1 MRKIRF
7 SQKQFALLCAVVL
20 VVVSVVAMVRQSG
33 WMSDAQRQLGGN
45 TSKTEPQK
53 TETADKAD
61 KVEQKETAES
71 AKKDDSN
78 TQPAAKEQQPE
89 AKVTPQDSYAY
100 TAKSGDSYTAL
111 ARGAIAQYAKAKKI
125 DMTAEQLLR
134 AEVELANAAGAPLLE
149 IGQSVSI
156 TKDAVAQ
163 ALQVAGAV
171 AATSATEQ
179 KQTTTPT
186 ADTNNGTAKD
196 YSVQAKAGDCYM
208 LLARSAITK
217 HIKDNKL
224 ALTGAQRIAAETTLG
239 VAAGLPAVE
248 VGENVTFTKTALQQA
263 VDAAKGLSI
272 EQQAVWARY
281 AENVIFE

>member
-7 SQKQFALLCAVVL
+7 SQKQLALLCAVVL
-20 VVVSVVAMVRQSG
+20 IVVSVVAMVRQSG
-33 WMSDAQRQLGGN
+33 WMSDAQRQLAGN
-45 TSKTEPQK
+45 TTKTEPEK
-53 TETADKAD
+53 TDTADKAD
-61 KVEQKETAES
+61 TVEQKDTV
-71 AKKDDSN
+71 KKDDSN

-111 ARGAIAQYAKAKKI
+111 ARDAIAQYAKAKDI
-125 DMTAEQLLR
+125 EVTAAQQLQ
-134 AEVELANAAGAPLLE
+134 AEVELANAASAPLLD
-149 IGQSVSI
+149 IGQTVSI

-163 ALQVAGAV
+163 ALQTAGAV

-186 ADTNNGTAKD
+186 ADANNGTAKD
-196 YSVQAKAGDCYM
+196 YSVQAKAGDSYM
-208 LLARSAITK
+208 LLARSAVTK

-239 VAAGLPAVE
+239 VAAGLPE
-248 VGENVTFTKTALQQA
+248 VQVGQQVTISKAALQQA
-263 VDAAKGLSI
+263 ATAAKELSTD
-272 EQQAVWARY
+272 QQATWAAY
-281 AENVIFE
+281 AADVIFE

>member
-20 VVVSVVAMVRQSG
+20 VVVSVVAIVRQSG

-45 TSKTEPQK
+45 TTKTEPQK
-53 TETADKAD
+53 TETADKAET
-61 KVEQKETAES
+61 VEQKDTV
-71 AKKDDSN
+71 KKDDSN
-78 TQPAAKEQQPE
+78 AQPVTKEEQPE
-89 AKVTPQDSYAY
+89 TKVTPQDSYVY
-100 TAKSGDSYTAL
+100 TAKNGDSYTAL
-111 ARGAIAQYAKAKKI
+111 ARDAIAQYAKAKKI
-125 DMTAEQLLR
+125 DTTAEQLLR

-163 ALQVAGAV
+163 ALQTAGAV

-179 KQTTTPT
+179 KQTVTPT
-186 ADTNNGTAKD
+186 ADTSNGTVKD
-196 YSVQAKAGDCYM
+196 YSVQAKAGDSYM

-217 HIKDNKL
+217 HMKDNKI

-239 VAAGLPAVE
+239 VASGLPAVE

-272 EQQAVWARY
+272 EQQAVWAPY

>member
-20 VVVSVVAMVRQSG
+20 VAVSVVAMVRQSG
-33 WMSDAQRQLGGN
+33 WVSDAQRQLGGN
-45 TSKTEPQK
+45 TTKTEPQK

-61 KVEQKETAES
+61 KVEQKDTV
-71 AKKDDSN
+71 KKDDSN
-78 TQPAAKEQQPE
+78 TQPAAKEEQPE

-111 ARGAIAQYAKAKKI
+111 ARDAIAQYAKAKKI
-125 DMTAEQLLR
+125 EVTAAQQLL
-134 AEVELANAAGAPLLE
+134 AEVELVNAAGAPLLD

-171 AATSATEQ
+171 AVTGATEQ

-196 YSVQAKAGDCYM
+196 YSVQAKAGDSYI
-208 LLARSAITK
+208 LLARSAVTK
-217 HIKDNKL
+217 HMKDNKL

-239 VAAGLPAVE
+239 VAAGLPELE
-248 VGENVTFTKTALQQA
+248 VGENVTITKTALQQA

-272 EQQAVWARY
+272 EQQALWAPY

>member
-1 MRKIRF
+1 MRKIGF

-33 WMSDAQRQLGGN
+33 WMSDAQRELGGN
-45 TSKTEPQK
+45 TTKTEPQK
-53 TETADKAD
+53 TDTADKAET
-61 KVEQKETAES
+61 VEQKDTV
-71 AKKDDSN
+71 KKDDSN
-78 TQPAAKEQQPE
+78 TQPAAKEEQPE
-89 AKVTPQDSYAY
+89 AKVAPQDSYAY

-111 ARGAIAQYAKAKKI
+111 ARDAIAQYAKAKKI
-125 DMTAEQLLR
+125 EVTAAQQLQ
-134 AEVELANAAGAPLLE
+134 AEVELVNAAGAPLLD

-156 TKDAVAQ
+156 TKDVVAR
-163 ALQVAGAV
+163 ALQAAGAV

-186 ADTNNGTAKD
+186 ADTNNGTGKD
-196 YSVQAKAGDCYM
+196 YSVQAKAGDSYM
-208 LLARSAITK
+208 LLARGAVTK
-217 HIKDNKL
+217 YMKDNKL

-239 VAAGLPAVE
+239 VAAGLPELE

-272 EQQAVWARY
+272 EQQAVWAPY
-281 AENVIFE
+281 AADVIFE

>member
-33 WMSDAQRQLGGN
+33 WMYDAQRQLDGN
-45 TSKTEPQK
+45 TTKTEPQK
-53 TETADKAD
+53 TDTADKVD
-61 KVEQKETAES
+61 QKDTV
-71 AKKDDSN
+71 KKDDSN
-78 TQPAAKEQQPE
+78 AQPVTKEEQPE
-89 AKVTPQDSYAY
+89 TKVTPQDSYVY
-100 TAKSGDSYTAL
+100 TAKNGDSYTAL
-111 ARGAIAQYAKAKKI
+111 ARDAIAQYAKAKKI
-125 DMTAEQLLR
+125 DTTAEQLLR

-163 ALQVAGAV
+163 ALQTAGAV

-179 KQTTTPT
+179 KQTIAPT
-186 ADTNNGTAKD
+186 ADTSNGTVKD
-196 YSVQAKAGDCYM
+196 YSVQAKAGDSYM
-208 LLARSAITK
+208 LLARSAVTK

-272 EQQAVWARY
+272 EQQAVWAPY

>member
-45 TSKTEPQK
+45 TTKTEPQK
-53 TETADKAD
+53 TDTADKAD
-61 KVEQKETAES
+61 KVEQKDTV
-71 AKKDDSN
+71 KKDDSN
-78 TQPAAKEQQPE
+78 TQPAAKEEQPE

-111 ARGAIAQYAKAKKI
+111 ARDAIAQYAKAKTI
-125 DMTAEQLLR
+125 EVTAGQLLQ
-134 AEVELANAAGAPLLE
+134 AEVELVNAAGAPLLD

-171 AATSATEQ
+171 AVTGATEQ

-196 YSVQAKAGDCYM
+196 YTVQAKAGDCYIKI
-208 LLARSAITK
+208 ARNAITK
-217 HIKDNKL
+217 HMKDNKL

-239 VAAGLPAVE
+239 VAAGLPELE
-248 VGENVTFTKTALQQA
+248 VGENVTITKTALQQA

-272 EQQAVWARY
+272 EQQALWAPY

>member
-1 MRKIRF
+1 MRKIGF

-20 VVVSVVAMVRQSG
+20 VAVSVVAMVRQSG
-33 WMSDAQRQLGGN
+33 WMSDAQRELGGN
-45 TSKTEPQK
+45 TTKTEPQK

-61 KVEQKETAES
+61 TVEQKDT

-78 TQPAAKEQQPE
+78 TQPAAAEEQPE
-89 AKVTPQDSYAY
+89 PKVTQQDSYAY
-100 TAKSGDSYTAL
+100 TAKSGDTYTAL
-111 ARGAIAQYAKAKKI
+111 ARDAIAQYAKANKI
-125 DMTAEQLLR
+125 EVSAAQQLQ
-134 AEVELANAAGAPLLE
+134 AEVELVNAAGAPQLD
-149 IGQSVSI
+149 IGQTVSI

-163 ALQVAGAV
+163 ALQTAGAV

-186 ADTNNGTAKD
+186 ADANNGTAKD
-196 YSVQAKAGDCYM
+196 YSVQAKAGDSYV
-208 LLARSAITK
+208 LLARGAVAK
-217 HIKDNKL
+217 YMKDNKL

-248 VGENVTFTKTALQQA
+248 VDQNVTFTKTALQQA

-272 EQQAVWARY
+272 EQQAVWAPY
-281 AENVIFE
+281 AADVIFE

>member
-20 VVVSVVAMVRQSG
+20 VAVSVVAMVRQSG
-33 WMSDAQRQLGGN
+33 WVSDAQRQLGEN
-45 TSKTEPQK
+45 TTKTQPQK
-53 TETADKAD
+53 TDTADKAD
-61 KVEQKETAES
+61 KVERKDT

-78 TQPAAKEQQPE
+78 TQPAAKEEQTE
-89 AKVTPQDSYAY
+89 AKVAPQDSYAY

-111 ARGAIAQYAKAKKI
+111 ARDAIAQYAKAKKI
-125 DMTAEQLLR
+125 EVTAAQQLL
-134 AEVELANAAGAPLLE
+134 AEVELVNAAGAPLLD
-149 IGQSVSI
+149 IGQLVSI

-163 ALQVAGAV
+163 ALQTAGAV
-171 AATSATEQ
+171 AITSATEQ

-196 YSVQAKAGDCYM
+196 YSVQAKAGDSYM
-208 LLARSAITK
+208 LLARSAVTK

-263 VDAAKGLSI
+263 VEAARSLSI
-272 EQQAVWARY
+272 EQQALWAPY

>member
-20 VVVSVVAMVRQSG
+20 VAVSVVAIVRQSG
-33 WMSDAQRQLGGN
+33 WVSDAQRQLGGN
-45 TSKTEPQK
+45 TTKTEPQK

-61 KVEQKETAES
+61 KVEQKDTV
-71 AKKDDSN
+71 KKDDSN
-78 TQPAAKEQQPE
+78 TQPAAKEEQTE
-89 AKVTPQDSYAY
+89 AKVAPQDSYAY

-111 ARGAIAQYAKAKKI
+111 ARDAIAQYASAKKI
-125 DMTAEQLLR
+125 DVTAEQQLQ
-134 AEVELANAAGAPLLE
+134 AEVELVNAAGAPLLD

-156 TKDAVAQ
+156 TKDVVAR
-163 ALQVAGAV
+163 ALQAAGAV

-186 ADTNNGTAKD
+186 ADTNNSTAKD
-196 YSVQAKAGDCYM
+196 YSVQVKAGDSYI
-208 LLARSAITK
+208 LLARSAVTK

-224 ALTGAQRIAAETTLG
+224 TLTGAQRIAAETTLG
-239 VAAGLPAVE
+239 VAAGLPELE

-272 EQQAVWARY
+272 EQQAVWAPY

>member
-20 VVVSVVAMVRQSG
+20 VVVSVVSMVRQSG
-33 WMSDAQRQLGGN
+33 WISDAQRQLGEN
-45 TSKTEPQK
+45 TAKTEPQK

-61 KVEQKETAES
+61 TVEQKDT

-78 TQPAAKEQQPE
+78 TQPVAKEEQTE
-89 AKVTPQDSYAY
+89 VKVAPQDSYAY

-111 ARGAIAQYAKAKKI
+111 ARDAIAQYAKAKDI
-125 DMTAEQLLR
+125 EVTAAQQLQ
-134 AEVELANAAGAPLLE
+134 AEVELVNAAGAPLLD

-156 TKDAVAQ
+156 TKDVVAR
-163 ALQVAGAV
+163 ALQAAGAV

-196 YSVQAKAGDCYM
+196 YSVQAKAGDSYM
-208 LLARSAITK
+208 LLARSAVTK
-217 HIKDNKL
+217 HVKDNKL
-224 ALTGAQRIAAETTLG
+224 TLTGAQRIAAETTLG
-239 VAAGLPAVE
+239 VAAGLPELE

-272 EQQAVWARY
+272 EQQAVWAPY

>member
-20 VVVSVVAMVRQSG
+20 VAVSAVAMVRQSG
-33 WMSDAQRQLGGN
+33 WMSDAQRQLDGN
-45 TSKTEPQK
+45 TTKTEPQK
-53 TETADKAD
+53 TDTADKAD
-61 KVEQKETAES
+61 KVEQKDTAN
-71 AKKDDSN
+71 KDDSN
-78 TQPAAKEQQPE
+78 AQPVTKEEQPE
-89 AKVTPQDSYAY
+89 TKVTPQDSYVY

-111 ARGAIAQYAKAKKI
+111 ARDAIAQYAKAKKI
-125 DMTAEQLLR
+125 EVTAAQQLR

-163 ALQVAGAV
+163 ALQIAGAV

-196 YSVQAKAGDCYM
+196 YSVQAKAGDSYM
-208 LLARSAITK
+208 LLARSAVTK
-217 HIKDNKL
+217 HMKDNKL

-272 EQQAVWARY
+272 EQQAVWAPY

>member
-45 TSKTEPQK
+45 TTKTESQK
-53 TETADKAD
+53 SEAADKAD

-78 TQPAAKEQQPE
+78 TQPAAEEQQPE

-100 TAKSGDSYTAL
+100 TVKSGDSYTAL
-111 ARGAIAQYAKAKKI
+111 ARDAIAQYAKTMKI
-125 DMTAEQLLR
+125 EVTAVQQLQ
-134 AEVELANAAGAPLLE
+134 AEVELVNAAGAPLLD
-149 IGQSVSI
+149 IGQRVSI
-156 TKDAVAQ
+156 TEDAVAQ
-163 ALQVAGAV
+163 ALRAAGAV
-171 AATSATEQ
+171 AATSATDQ

-196 YSVQAKAGDCYM
+196 YSVQAKAGDSYM
-208 LLARSAITK
+208 LLARGAVTK
-217 HIKDNKL
+217 YMKDNKL
-224 ALTGAQRIAAETTLG
+224 ALTGTQRIAAETTLG

-248 VGENVTFTKTALQQA
+248 VGEKVTFTKTALQQA

-272 EQQAVWARY
+272 EQQAVWAPY
-281 AENVIFE
+281 AADVIFE

>member
-33 WMSDAQRQLGGN
+33 WMSDAQRQLDGN
-45 TSKTEPQK
+45 TTKTEPQK
-53 TETADKAD
+53 TDAAD
-61 KVEQKETAES
+61 KVDQKDNV
-71 AKKDDSN
+71 KKDDSN
-78 TQPAAKEQQPE
+78 TQPVTKEEQSE
-89 AKVTPQDSYAY
+89 TKVTPQDSYAY

-111 ARGAIAQYAKAKKI
+111 ARDAIVQYAKAKKI
-125 DMTAEQLLR
+125 DMTAGQLLQT
-134 AEVELANAAGAPLLE
+134 EVELANAAGAPLLE

-156 TKDAVAQ
+156 TRDAVSQ
-163 ALQVAGAV
+163 ALQTAGAV
-171 AATSATEQ
+171 AVTGATEQ

-196 YSVQAKAGDCYM
+196 YSVQAKAGDSYM
-208 LLARSAITK
+208 LLARSAVTK
-217 HIKDNKL
+217 HMKDNKL

-239 VAAGLPAVE
+239 VAAGLPE
-248 VGENVTFTKTALQQA
+248 LEIGENVTFTKTALQQA

-272 EQQAVWARY
+272 EQQAVWAPY
-281 AENVIFE
+281 AADVIFE

>member
-20 VVVSVVAMVRQSG
+20 VAVSVVAMVRQSG
-33 WMSDAQRQLGGN
+33 WMFDAQRELSGN
-45 TSKTEPQK
+45 TTKTEPQK

-61 KVEQKETAES
+61 TVDQKDTV
-71 AKKDDSN
+71 KKDDSN
-78 TQPAAKEQQPE
+78 AQPVTKEEQPE
-89 AKVTPQDSYAY
+89 TKVTPQDSYVY
-100 TAKSGDSYTAL
+100 TAKNGDSYTAL
-111 ARGAIAQYAKAKKI
+111 ARDAIAQYAKAKKI
-125 DMTAEQLLR
+125 DTTAEQLLR

-149 IGQSVSI
+149 IGQSVSV

-163 ALQVAGAV
+163 ALQIAGAV

-179 KQTTTPT
+179 KQTITPT
-186 ADTNNGTAKD
+186 ADTSNGTVKD

-208 LLARSAITK
+208 LLARNAITK
-217 HIKDNKL
+217 HMKDNKI

-248 VGENVTFTKTALQQA
+248 VGENVTITKTALQQA
-263 VDAAKGLSI
+263 VEAARSLSI
-272 EQQAVWARY
+272 EQQAVWAPY

>member
-20 VVVSVVAMVRQSG
+20 VAVSVVAMVRQSG
-33 WMSDAQRQLGGN
+33 WMSDAQRQLDGN
-45 TSKTEPQK
+45 TTKTEPQK
-53 TETADKAD
+53 TDAAD
-61 KVEQKETAES
+61 KVDQKDTV
-71 AKKDDSN
+71 KKDDSN
-78 TQPAAKEQQPE
+78 AQPVTKEEQPE
-89 AKVTPQDSYAY
+89 TKVTPQDSYVY
-100 TAKSGDSYTAL
+100 TAKNGDSYTAL
-111 ARGAIAQYAKAKKI
+111 ARDAIAQYAKAKKI
-125 DMTAEQLLR
+125 DTTAEQLLR

-171 AATSATEQ
+171 PATSATEQ
-179 KQTTTPT
+179 KQTITPT
-186 ADTNNGTAKD
+186 ADTSNGTVKD
-196 YSVQAKAGDCYM
+196 YSVQAKAGDSYM
-208 LLARSAITK
+208 LLARSAVTK

-272 EQQAVWARY
+272 EQQAVWAPY

>member
-20 VVVSVVAMVRQSG
+20 VVVSVVSMVRQSG
-33 WMSDAQRQLGGN
+33 WMSDAQRELGEN
-45 TSKTEPQK
+45 TTKTEPQK
-53 TETADKAD
+53 TDTADKAET
-61 KVEQKETAES
+61 VEQKDT

-78 TQPAAKEQQPE
+78 TQPAAKEEQTE

-111 ARGAIAQYAKAKKI
+111 ARDAIAQYAKAKEI
-125 DMTAEQLLR
+125 EVTAAQQLQ
-134 AEVELANAAGAPLLE
+134 AEVELVNAAGAPLLD

-156 TKDAVAQ
+156 TKDVVAR
-163 ALQVAGAV
+163 ALQAAGAV

-196 YSVQAKAGDCYM
+196 YSVQAKAGDSYM
-208 LLARSAITK
+208 LLARSAVTK
-217 HIKDNKL
+217 HMKDNKI

-239 VAAGLPAVE
+239 VAAGLPE
-248 VGENVTFTKTALQQA
+248 LEIGENVTFTKTALQQA

-272 EQQAVWARY
+272 EQQAVWAPY
-281 AENVIFE
+281 AADVIFE

>member
-45 TSKTEPQK
+45 TTKTEPQK

-61 KVEQKETAES
+61 TVEQKDT

-78 TQPAAKEQQPE
+78 TQPAAKEEQPE
-89 AKVTPQDSYAY
+89 TKVTPQDSYAY

-111 ARGAIAQYAKAKKI
+111 VRDAIAQYAKAKDI
-125 DMTAEQLLR
+125 EVTAAQQLQ
-134 AEVELANAAGAPLLE
+134 AEVELVNAAGAPLLD

-156 TKDAVAQ
+156 TKDVVAR
-163 ALQVAGAV
+163 ALQAAGAV

-196 YSVQAKAGDCYM
+196 YSVQAKAGDSYM
-208 LLARSAITK
+208 LLARSAVTK
-217 HIKDNKL
+217 HMKDNKVT
-224 ALTGAQRIAAETTLG
+224 LTGAQRIAAETTLG
-239 VAAGLPAVE
+239 VAAGLPELE

-272 EQQAVWARY
+272 EQQAVWAPY
-281 AENVIFE
+281 AADVIFE

>member
-33 WMSDAQRQLGGN
+33 WMYDAQRQLDGN
-45 TSKTEPQK
+45 TTKTEPQK
-53 TETADKAD
+53 TDTADKVD
-61 KVEQKETAES
+61 QKDTV
-71 AKKDDSN
+71 KKDDSN
-78 TQPAAKEQQPE
+78 AQPVTKEEQPE
-89 AKVTPQDSYAY
+89 TKVTPQDSYAY

-111 ARGAIAQYAKAKKI
+111 ARDAIAQYAKAKKI
-125 DMTAEQLLR
+125 DTTAEQLLR

-163 ALQVAGAV
+163 ALQIAGTV
-171 AATSATEQ
+171 AATGATEQ
-179 KQTTTPT
+179 KQTTTPS

-196 YSVQAKAGDCYM
+196 YSVQAKAGDCYVKI
-208 LLARSAITK
+208 ARNAVTK

-272 EQQAVWARY
+272 EQQAVWAPY

>member
-7 SQKQFALLCAVVL
+7 SQKHFALLCAVVL
-20 VVVSVVAMVRQSG
+20 IVVSVVAMVRQSG
-33 WMSDAQRQLGGN
+33 WMSDVQRQLDGN
-45 TSKTEPQK
+45 TTKTEPQK
-53 TETADKAD
+53 TDTADKAD
-61 KVEQKETAES
+61 KVEQKDTV
-71 AKKDDSN
+71 KNDDSN
-78 TQPAAKEQQPE
+78 AQPVTKEEQPE
-89 AKVTPQDSYAY
+89 TKVTPQDSYVY

-111 ARGAIAQYAKAKKI
+111 ARDAIAQYTKAKKI

-163 ALQVAGAV
+163 ALQIAGAV

-179 KQTTTPT
+179 KQTIAPT
-186 ADTNNGTAKD
+186 ADTSNGTVKD
-196 YSVQAKAGDCYM
+196 YSVQAKAGDSYM

-272 EQQAVWARY
+272 EQQAVWAPY
-281 AENVIFE
+281 AENVI

>member
-33 WMSDAQRQLGGN
+33 WMSDVQRQHGGN
-45 TSKTEPQK
+45 TTKTEPQK
-53 TETADKAD
+53 TDTADKVD
-61 KVEQKETAES
+61 QKDTV
-71 AKKDDSN
+71 KKDDSN
-78 TQPAAKEQQPE
+78 AQPVTKEEQPE
-89 AKVTPQDSYAY
+89 TKVTPQDSYVY
-100 TAKSGDSYTAL
+100 TAKNGDSHTAL
-111 ARGAIAQYAKAKKI
+111 ARDAIAQYAKAKKI
-125 DMTAEQLLR
+125 DTTAEQLLR

-163 ALQVAGAV
+163 ALQTAGAV

-179 KQTTTPT
+179 KQTTTPS

-263 VDAAKGLSI
+263 VDAAKSLSI
-272 EQQAVWARY
+272 EQQAVWAPY
-281 AENVIFE
+281 AAGVIFE

>member
-33 WMSDAQRQLGGN
+33 WMSDAQRQLDGN
-45 TSKTEPQK
+45 TTKTEPQK
-53 TETADKAD
+53 TDTADKAET
-61 KVEQKETAES
+61 VEQKDT

-78 TQPAAKEQQPE
+78 TQPAAKEEQTE
-89 AKVTPQDSYAY
+89 AKVAPQDSYAY
-100 TAKSGDSYTAL
+100 TAKGGDSYTAL
-111 ARGAIAQYAKAKKI
+111 ARDAIAQYAKAKEI
-125 DMTAEQLLR
+125 EVTAAQQLQ
-134 AEVELANAAGAPLLE
+134 AEVELVNAASAPLLD
-149 IGQSVSI
+149 IGQTVSI

-163 ALQVAGAV
+163 ALQTAGAV
-171 AATSATEQ
+171 AATSTTEQ

-186 ADTNNGTAKD
+186 GDANNGTAKD
-196 YSVQAKAGDCYM
+196 YSVQAKAGDSYM
-208 LLARSAITK
+208 LLARGAVTK
-217 HIKDNKL
+217 YMKDNKL

-239 VAAGLPAVE
+239 VAAGLPEVE

-272 EQQAVWARY
+272 EQQAVWAPY

>member
-20 VVVSVVAMVRQSG
+20 VAVSVVAMVRQSG
-33 WMSDAQRQLGGN
+33 WMSDAQRQLDGN
-45 TSKTEPQK
+45 TTKTEPQK
-53 TETADKAD
+53 TDTADKAGT
-61 KVEQKETAES
+61 VEQKDT

-78 TQPAAKEQQPE
+78 AQPAAKEEQPE
-89 AKVTPQDSYAY
+89 AKVTLQDSYAY

-111 ARGAIAQYAKAKKI
+111 ARDAIAQYAKAKDI
-125 DMTAEQLLR
+125 EVTAAQQLQ
-134 AEVELANAAGAPLLE
+134 AEVELVNAAGAPLLD
-149 IGQSVSI
+149 IGQTVSI
-156 TKDAVAQ
+156 AKDAVAQ
-163 ALQVAGAV
+163 ALQTAGAV

-186 ADTNNGTAKD
+186 ADVNNGTAKD
-196 YSVQAKAGDCYM
+196 YSVQAKAGDSYI
-208 LLARSAITK
+208 LLARNAVTK
-217 HIKDNKL
+217 YMKENKL

-239 VAAGLPAVE
+239 VAAGLPELE
-248 VGENVTFTKTALQQA
+248 VGENVTITKTALQQA

-272 EQQAVWARY
+272 EQQVVWTPY

>member
-33 WMSDAQRQLGGN
+33 WMSDAQRELGEN
-45 TSKTEPQK
+45 TTKTEPQK
-53 TETADKAD
+53 TDTADKAET
-61 KVEQKETAES
+61 VEQKDT

-78 TQPAAKEQQPE
+78 TQPAAKEEQTE
-89 AKVTPQDSYAY
+89 AKVAPQDSYAY

-111 ARGAIAQYAKAKKI
+111 ARDAIAQYAKAKDI
-125 DMTAEQLLR
+125 EVTAAQQLQ
-134 AEVELANAAGAPLLE
+134 AEVELVNAAGAPLLD
-149 IGQSVSI
+149 IGQTVSI

-163 ALQVAGAV
+163 ALQIAGAV

-196 YSVQAKAGDCYM
+196 YSVQAKAGDSYM
-208 LLARSAITK
+208 LLARSAVTK

-224 ALTGAQRIAAETTLG
+224 TLTGAQRIAAETTLG
-239 VAAGLPAVE
+239 VAVGLPELE

-272 EQQAVWARY
+272 EQQAVWAPY

>member
-7 SQKQFALLCAVVL
+7 SLKQFALLCAVVL

-33 WMSDAQRQLGGN
+33 WMSDAQRQLDGN
-45 TSKTEPQK
+45 TTKTEPQK

-61 KVEQKETAES
+61 TVEQKDT
-71 AKKDDSN
+71 AKKDVSN
-78 TQPAAKEQQPE
+78 AQPAAKEEQPE

-111 ARGAIAQYAKAKKI
+111 ARDAIAQYAKAKKI
-125 DMTAEQLLR
+125 DTTAEQLLR
-134 AEVELANAAGAPLLE
+134 AEVELVNAAGAPLLE

-156 TKDAVAQ
+156 IKDAVTQ

-186 ADTNNGTAKD
+186 ADASNGTVKD
-196 YSVQAKAGDCYM
+196 YSVQAKAGDSYM
-208 LLARSAITK
+208 LLARSAVTK

-272 EQQAVWARY
+272 EQQAVWAPY

>member
-20 VVVSVVAMVRQSG
+20 VVVSVVSMVRQSG
-33 WMSDAQRQLGGN
+33 WMSDAQRELGEN
-45 TSKTEPQK
+45 TTKTEPQK
-53 TETADKAD
+53 TDTADKAET
-61 KVEQKETAES
+61 VEQKDT

-78 TQPAAKEQQPE
+78 TQPAAKEEQTE
-89 AKVTPQDSYAY
+89 AKVAPQDSYAY

-111 ARGAIAQYAKAKKI
+111 ARDAIAQYAKAKDI
-125 DMTAEQLLR
+125 EVTAAQQLQ
-134 AEVELANAAGAPLLE
+134 AEVELVNAAGAPLLD

-156 TKDAVAQ
+156 TKDVVAR
-163 ALQVAGAV
+163 ALQAAGAV

-196 YSVQAKAGDCYM
+196 YSVQAKAGDSYM
-208 LLARSAITK
+208 LLARSAVTK
-217 HIKDNKL
+217 YMKDNKL
-224 ALTGAQRIAAETTLG
+224 TLTGAQRIAAETTLG
-239 VAAGLPAVE
+239 VAAGLPELE
-248 VGENVTFTKTALQQA
+248 VGENVTITKTALQQA

-272 EQQAVWARY
+272 EQQAVWAPY

>member
-20 VVVSVVAMVRQSG
+20 VAVSVVAMVRQSG

-45 TSKTEPQK
+45 TTKTEPQK

-61 KVEQKETAES
+61 TVEQKDTV
-71 AKKDDSN
+71 KKDGSN

-111 ARGAIAQYAKAKKI
+111 ARDAIAQYAKAKKI
-125 DMTAEQLLR
+125 EVTAAQQLQ
-134 AEVELANAAGAPLLE
+134 AEVELVNAASAPLLD
-149 IGQSVSI
+149 IGQTVSI

-163 ALQVAGAV
+163 ALQTAGSV

-186 ADTNNGTAKD
+186 ADANNGTAKD
-196 YSVQAKAGDCYM
+196 YSVQAKAGDSYM
-208 LLARSAITK
+208 LLARGAVTK
-217 HIKDNKL
+217 YMKDNKL
-224 ALTGAQRIAAETTLG
+224 DLTGAQRIAAETTLG
-239 VAAGLPAVE
+239 VAAGLSAVE

-272 EQQAVWARY
+272 EQQAVWAPY

>member
-33 WMSDAQRQLGGN
+33 WMSDAQRELGEN
-45 TSKTEPQK
+45 TTKTEPQK
-53 TETADKAD
+53 TDTADKAET
-61 KVEQKETAES
+61 VEQKDT

-78 TQPAAKEQQPE
+78 TQPAAKEEQTE
-89 AKVTPQDSYAY
+89 AKVAPQDSYAY

-111 ARGAIAQYAKAKKI
+111 ARDAIAQYAKAKKI
-125 DMTAEQLLR
+125 EVTAAQQLQ
-134 AEVELANAAGAPLLE
+134 AEVELVNAAGAPLLD

-156 TKDAVAQ
+156 TKDVVAR
-163 ALQVAGAV
+163 ALQAAGAV

-196 YSVQAKAGDCYM
+196 YSVQAKAGDSYM
-208 LLARSAITK
+208 LLARSAVTK
-217 HIKDNKL
+217 HVKDNKL
-224 ALTGAQRIAAETTLG
+224 TLTGAQRIAAETTLG
-239 VAAGLPAVE
+239 VAAGLPELE

-263 VDAAKGLSI
+263 VDWAKGLST
-272 EQQAVWARY
+272 EQQAVWAPY
-281 AENVIFE
+281 ATGVIFE

>member
-20 VVVSVVAMVRQSG
+20 VVVSVVAMIRQSG
-33 WMSDAQRQLGGN
+33 WMSDVQRQLGGN
-45 TSKTEPQK
+45 TTKTEPQK
-53 TETADKAD
+53 TDTADKVD
-61 KVEQKETAES
+61 QKDTV
-71 AKKDDSN
+71 KKDDSN
-78 TQPAAKEQQPE
+78 AQPVTKEEQPE
-89 AKVTPQDSYAY
+89 TKVTPQDSYVY
-100 TAKSGDSYTAL
+100 TAKNGDSHTAL
-111 ARGAIAQYAKAKKI
+111 ARDAIAQYAKAKKI
-125 DMTAEQLLR
+125 DTTAEQLLR

-163 ALQVAGAV
+163 ALQTAGAV

-179 KQTTTPT
+179 KQTTTPS

-263 VDAAKGLSI
+263 VDAAKSLSI
-272 EQQAVWARY
+272 EQQAVWAPY
-281 AENVIFE
+281 AAGVIFE

>member
-20 VVVSVVAMVRQSG
+20 VAVSVVAMVRQSG
-33 WMSDAQRQLGGN
+33 WMSDAQRQLDGN
-45 TSKTEPQK
+45 TTKTEPEK
-53 TETADKAD
+53 TDTADKAD
-61 KVEQKETAES
+61 KVEQKDTV
-71 AKKDDSN
+71 KKDDSN

-89 AKVTPQDSYAY
+89 AKVTPQDSYEY

-111 ARGAIAQYAKAKKI
+111 ARDAIAQYAKAKKI
-125 DMTAEQLLR
+125 EVTAAQQLE
-134 AEVELANAAGAPLLE
+134 AEVELVNAAGAPLLD
-149 IGQSVSI
+149 IGQTVSI

-163 ALQVAGAV
+163 ALQTAGAV

-179 KQTTTPT
+179 KKTPT
-186 ADTNNGTAKD
+186 PAADTNNGTAKD
-196 YSVQAKAGDCYM
+196 YSVEAKAGDNYM
-208 LLARSAITK
+208 LLARSAVTK
-217 HIKDNKL
+217 YIKDNKL
-224 ALTGAQRIAAETTLG
+224 TLTGAQRIAAETTLG

-272 EQQAVWARY
+272 EQQAVWAPY
-281 AENVIFE
+281 AADVIFE

>member
-33 WMSDAQRQLGGN
+33 WMYDAQRQLDGN
-45 TSKTEPQK
+45 TTKTEPQK
-53 TETADKAD
+53 TDAAD
-61 KVEQKETAES
+61 KVDQKDTV
-71 AKKDDSN
+71 KKDDSN
-78 TQPAAKEQQPE
+78 AQPVTKEEQPE
-89 AKVTPQDSYAY
+89 TKVTPQDSYVY
-100 TAKSGDSYTAL
+100 TAKNGDSYTAL
-111 ARGAIAQYAKAKKI
+111 ARDAIAQYAKAKKI
-125 DMTAEQLLR
+125 DTTAEQLLR

-163 ALQVAGAV
+163 ALQTAGAV

-179 KQTTTPT
+179 KQTIAPT
-186 ADTNNGTAKD
+186 ADTSNGTVKD
-196 YSVQAKAGDCYM
+196 YSIQAKAGDSYM
-208 LLARSAITK
+208 LLARSAVTK

-272 EQQAVWARY
+272 EQQAVWAPY

>member
-20 VVVSVVAMVRQSG
+20 VVVSVVSMVRQSG
-33 WMSDAQRQLGGN
+33 WMSDAQRELGEN
-45 TSKTEPQK
+45 TTKTEPQK
-53 TETADKAD
+53 TDTADKAET
-61 KVEQKETAES
+61 VEQKDT

-78 TQPAAKEQQPE
+78 TQPVAKEEQTE
-89 AKVTPQDSYAY
+89 VKVAPQDSYAY

-111 ARGAIAQYAKAKKI
+111 ARDAIAQYAKAKDI
-125 DMTAEQLLR
+125 EVTAAQQLQ
-134 AEVELANAAGAPLLE
+134 AEVELVNAAGAPLLE
-149 IGQSVSI
+149 IGQSASI
-156 TKDAVAQ
+156 TKDAVAR

-196 YSVQAKAGDCYM
+196 YSVQAKAGDSYM
-208 LLARSAITK
+208 LLARSAVTK
-217 HIKDNKL
+217 HMKDNKL

-239 VAAGLPAVE
+239 VAAGLPELE
-248 VGENVTFTKTALQQA
+248 VGENVTITKTALQQA

-272 EQQAVWARY
+272 EQQAVWASY